1 MPKILVTCATTH
13 GHTGRI
19 AERIAAALEQHGAGV
34 ELHQLNT
41 HDPQPEPRNYDAVI
55 VGGSIHAGHHQREL
69 LEWVERHRTGL
80 GTVPSAF
87 FTVCLT
93 AADDTD
99 ESRTATR
106 RYLDEFVERTG
117 WTPGRS
123 TTFAGAL
130 QYREYDFA
138 TRLLMRLL
146 MHRMQHP
153 TDASRDY
160 DYTDWN
166 AVDRWAHEFVAALP
180 AHAPRSPARAIQ

>member
-1 MPKILVTCATTH
+1 MPKILVIYASTH
-13 GHTGRI
+13 GHTDKIAARI
-19 AERIAAALEQHGAGV
+19 GAALEQDGATV
-34 ELHQLNT
+34 ELLQVNAGKSERAPI
-41 HDPQPEPRNYDAVI
+41 DYEAVI
-55 VGGSIHAGHHQREL
+55 VGGSIHAGHYQREL
-69 LEWVERHRTGL
+69 VEWAERHRTSL
-80 GTVPSAF
+80 GMLPSAF

-93 AADDTD
+93 AADDSE

-106 RYLDEFVERTG
+106 EYLDQFVERTG
-117 WTPGRS
+117 WTPARS

-146 MHRMQHP
+146 MRRMQHP

-166 AVDRWAHEFVAALP
+166 AVEHWAHEFAAAL
-180 AHAPRSPARAIQ
+180 AEGPARSLA